1 MEQSVFKKFMA
12 ATNKKECKYVLH
24 TRERYIFISGYVTT
38 YIDHSLT
45 NLWVLP
51 LIDHHHHIFTTALN
65 DANLFCSM
73 KAKIFK
79 FCGSK
84 FFLFF
89 FLLFCIFY
97 YNLLI
102 EVWLTF
108 FFDLWCR
115 WSVCQRDHHMIRHTL
130 FSFLLPRHTFTK
142 NLVIFFVLF
151 QKKQWLRN
159 YEFVAIA
166 DWKKR
171 NKKILKSLNSLE
183 LQRSGEKVNH
193 KKKERKKIERNTFT
207 TLIYWIYYLFYMS
220 KRNSV
225 LSTITKESFSLTIF
239 HKDTLISPWSS
250 WRLSS
255 SNTFFLCRRKSFTTD
270 PQ

>member
-1 MEQSVFKKFMA
+1 MCVSKRTEKEKRRKKKVQWGQMEQSVFKKFMA

-84 FFLFF
+84 FYFF
-89 FLLFCIFY
+89 FCFAYFIIICSLRSD
-97 YNLLI
+97 
-102 EVWLTF
+102 WLF

-142 NLVIFFVLF
+142 NLVIFFRVVS
-151 QKKQWLRN
+151 KKKTVIEKLWIRSNSWL
-159 YEFVAIA
+159 
-166 DWKKR
+166 
-171 NKKILKSLNSLE
+171 
-183 LQRSGEKVNH
+183 
-193 KKKERKKIERNTFT
+193 KKKEIRKFWNLSILSNYNGAEEKWTTKRKKEKKIERNTFT

-239 HKDTLISPWSS
+239 HKDTLISPWS
-250 WRLSS
+250 
-255 SNTFFLCRRKSFTTD
+255 
-270 PQ
+270 